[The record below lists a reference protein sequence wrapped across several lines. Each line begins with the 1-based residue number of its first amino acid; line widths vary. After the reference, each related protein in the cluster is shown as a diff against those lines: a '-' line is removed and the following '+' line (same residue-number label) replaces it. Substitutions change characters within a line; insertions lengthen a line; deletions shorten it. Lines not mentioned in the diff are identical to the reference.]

1 MDHVNRARA
10 LPRGRFLA
18 MPRVNAGE
26 LDSPGTVYG
35 TARGAPATERMSRQ
49 AAWYAAH
56 RSDRP
61 AG

>member
-1 MDHVNRARA
+1 
-10 LPRGRFLA
+10 

-26 LDSPGTVYG
+26 PGRDSPGTVYG
-35 TARGAPATERMSRQ
+35 VARGTPATERMSRQ

-56 RSDRP
+56 LGDHP